1 MSVFCLPLSRT
12 LYGVKCTITEDN
24 WLCLLHIAS
33 YLQLT
38 GLLDGCERFV
48 VARLSTDI
56 VVHFANAV
64 HDNEFGSTG
73 SAILET
79 SIAFLVRLCAFI

>member
-1 MSVFCLPLSRT
+1 M
-12 LYGVKCTITEDN
+12 
-24 WLCLLHIAS
+24 
-33 YLQLT
+33 
-38 GLLDGCERFV
+38 

-73 SAILET
+73 GAILET
-79 SIAFLVRLCAFI
+79 SIAFLVRMRAFI